1 MAEDKKP
8 DSVTPIVANM
18 VKDAE
23 SYREELSKDRDKAQE
38 YFDGQMDDVPVVDG
52 RSKVVSRDVRAH
64 IKKVLP
70 SLVRTLLGND
80 KIAEFQPVAE
90 GDEPF
95 AEQATDYISNVVF
108 PESGGYEAVEDAIHD
123 ALKLRNGIIR
133 WWFEKKL
140 YVTVSQHTGL
150 DEMSLVQLVA
160 DDDVTVLSKAVRVET
175 IEQPA
180 QMMQP
185 QPGQPLPAPI
195 EQTVYDVKIRK
206 RQERRRAR
214 LAAVPPEQLLVHP
227 DAIDIDESP
236 LTGIN
241 MRLRRSDLVAMG
253 YDRDVVKDLPVAG
266 STSDQDDEETSRRRD
281 LIHEDNDTAAH
292 AMQEI
297 EYYELYVRV
306 DADGDG
312 IAELRRMVYAG
323 GISEDYLLEDEE
335 WDEVPFADIIT
346 ERRPHQREGSSVSDD
361 TMEGQ
366 KVKTVLLRETLDNVY
381 WQNKPQPIVDE
392 GSIVNPDAVLNPKF
406 GKPIRVTQ
414 GTDVRAALGFT
425 QVPFVA
431 ASSFQMLDYFDREM
445 ADVTGISDASSGL
458 PPDALQNMTAKAS
471 AMFEQ
476 AGIGQTEL
484 MARTISR
491 GLIRVFK
498 GLLKLTIKHQDKP
511 RTIRLRNTW
520 VTFDPRPWNGDMDVT
535 VNTGLGAGTRERD
548 MMMMQMISGLQEKL
562 LASLGAA
569 DNPFVTPDNVYNAL
583 SKLVEASGLRSV
595 DQYFTKPDPEKIKK
609 MLEAKANQPNPEM
622 EKLKQQ
628 QAKAEADNAIA
639 VKKIESEERI
649 EMARLKQEG
658 DLKRYQIDQEIRL
671 KQQQNAANALTGGHI
686 VQTQLGGMPG

>member
-8 DSVTPIVANM
+8 DTFTPTVSQLVA
-18 VKDAE
+18 DAE
-23 SYREELSKDRDKAQE
+23 SYREQLSKDRTKAQE
-38 YFDGQMDDVPVVDG
+38 YFDGDVSEDIPTVDG

-64 IKKVLP
+64 VKKVLP
-70 SLVRTLLGND
+70 SLIRTILGND
-80 KIAEFQPVAE
+80 KVAEFQPVAE
-90 GDEPF
+90 GDEDQ

-108 PESGGYEAVEDAIHD
+108 PESKGYEAVEDAIHD

-133 WWFEKKL
+133 WWFEKKA
-140 YVTVSQHTGL
+140 YVTVSEHSGL

-160 DDDVTVLSKAVRVET
+160 DDDVTVLEQDQRVEM
-175 IEQPA
+175 IEQPG
-180 QMMQP
+180 QQP
-185 QPGQPLPAPI
+185 VP
-195 EQTVYDVKIRK
+195 QTVYDVKIRK
-206 RQERRRAR
+206 RCELRRSR

-227 DAIDIDESP
+227 DALDLEESP

-253 YDRDVVKDLPVAG
+253 YDRERVNGLPVAG
-266 STSDQDDEETSRRRD
+266 STSDQDDEEISRRPD
-281 LIHEDNDTAAH
+281 LTNDGNDAAAH
-292 AMQEI
+292 SMQEI
-297 EYYELYVRV
+297 EYYELYVHI
-306 DADGDG
+306 DQDDDG
-312 IAELRRMVYAG
+312 IAELRRLIYAG
-323 GISEDYLLEDEE
+323 GISEDYLFENDI

-346 ERRPHQREGSSVSDD
+346 ESRPHQREGSSVSDD
-361 TMEGQ
+361 TMEDQ
-366 KVKTVLLRETLDNVY
+366 KVKTVLLRETLDNIY

-392 GSIVNPDAVLNPKF
+392 AAIVNPDAVLNPKF

-414 GTDVRAALGFT
+414 GTDVRSALGFT

-431 ASSFQMLDYFDREM
+431 GSSFQMLDYFDRRM
-445 ADVTGISDASSGL
+445 ADLTGISDASSGL

-484 MARTISR
+484 MARTIAR
-491 GLIRVFK
+491 GLVRVFK

-511 RTIRLRNTW
+511 RTVRLRDKW
-520 VTFDPRPWNGDMDVT
+520 VKFDPRPWNADMDVT

-609 MLEAKANQPNPEM
+609 MMDAKANQPNPEM
-622 EKLKQQ
+622 EKLAQQ
-628 QAKAEADNAIA
+628 KAQAEADNAIEM
-639 VKKIESEERI
+639 KKIESEERI
-649 EMARLKQEG
+649 AMARLKQEG
-658 DLKRYQIDQEIRL
+658 DLKRYQIDQEIQL
-671 KQQQNAANALTGGHI
+671 KQRQNVAQALTGGH
-686 VQTQLGGMPG
+686 VMQTELGGMPG